1 MTCINEHRIQYYIDG
16 ECTAAEA
23 KQLEQ
28 HLLECP
34 ICAAKHA
41 KMQHLSFAMKQ
52 AINLLKN
59 DSIEIPDFKPAQKR
73 GLNRT
78 RKLIIYSLSAACI
91 LLLVLFFV
99 DKKVQDHPNEMV
111 IVKCVPTEIDANKPA
126 SDQEFMI
133 EVFDGRG
140 NNTEYFIE

>member
-1 MTCINEHRIQYYIDG
+1 MTCINEHRLQYYIDG
-16 ECTAAEA
+16 ECAAAEA
-23 KQLEQ
+23 KQIEQ
-28 HLLECP
+28 HLLDCP

-41 KMQHLSFAMKQ
+41 KMQHLSLAMKQ
-52 AINLLKN
+52 AIDLLKD
-59 DSIEIPDFKPAQKR
+59 DSIEIPNFKPAQKS

-78 RKLIIYSLSAACI
+78 RKLIIYSLSAACT
-91 LLLVLFFV
+91 LLFVLFFV
-99 DKKVQDHPNEMV
+99 DKKVQHRQKEMV